1 MSCSHLANFLKG
13 VNDKRYIS
21 DFEEISKIGSGGFS
35 SVFKVKNKLDDNFYA
50 VKKIQ
55 LRIKDIKND
64 INAELER
71 VLREAKFLAKVFHPN
86 VIRYY
91 NSWIELKLD
100 DKNAG
105 NATLNL
111 KNDFFF
117 NQSNSY
123 EHDDAHVEFCLDEQ
137 KQKKSKK
144 CKKDSSTANDQ
155 SEFVLE
161 IDSTN
166 NLDIAFEDHEK
177 ENISNNIKPLKIIQ
191 DSSTDNNNHSEFV
204 LELDSNSNCDID
216 FDRSNDI
223 SKNSP
228 EIIHKPEKNNKKKN
242 DKEQIQHPQPQKNPI
257 FKLLDKKAAVQK
269 FDNSRTPPPKNS
281 KLDYLENIKSILIYI
296 QTELCERT
304 LEKYINERNHKL
316 ALIANNLYAYQ
327 DLKMKYFQEAKIIL
341 EQVIS
346 ALAYIHKNCQLV
358 HRDLKPSN
366 IFLNKDLNVK
376 IGDFG
381 LVKKL
386 ENLTPIEPPP
396 FFLTPT
402 ISQESSP
409 LVKRASTKE
418 IEIPHNNNNN
428 NNNIN
433 INKNLHQA
441 AEDILM
447 LRMKAQTPD
456 LDQKA
461 NIYPD
466 ALLKEKASFKT
477 RNCGTK
483 VYASPEQMAQNC
495 YFDFRADIYS
505 LGIIMIQL
513 FYPMKT
519 EMELIQTI
527 NNGKKHIYPKELTK
541 DLPQI
546 SKLIG
551 KMLDE
556 NPEGRPSLK
565 VNFIFILSFYS

>member
-1 MSCSHLANFLKG
+1 MSCNHIANFLKG

-55 LRIKDIKND
+55 LRIKDMKND
-64 INAELER
+64 INAELEH

-91 NSWIELKLD
+91 NSWIELKMH
-100 DKNAG
+100 DKAMNLS
-105 NATLNL
+105 NENL
-111 KNDFFF
+111 KLKKDFFLDQTNLSF
-117 NQSNSY
+117 DQNQN
-123 EHDDAHVEFCLDEQ
+123 DAHMEFCLDEQ
-137 KQKKSKK
+137 KQKGKYKN
-144 CKKDSSTANDQ
+144 KDSSINDQ

-161 IDSTN
+161 IDSNN
-166 NLDIAFEDHEK
+166 NLDIDFEDSEK
-177 ENISNNIKPLKIIQ
+177 NEPNLKASQKNNVINSSN
-191 DSSTDNNNHSEFV
+191 DNLACLEF
-204 LELDSNSNCDID
+204 ESNSGICDVD
-216 FDRSNDI
+216 FDRSD
-223 SKNSP
+223 SP
-228 EIIHKPEKNNKKKN
+228 ELKHKPNSQLIITTNTKKDEKLKK
-242 DKEQIQHPQPQKNPI
+242 DKEIMQYPQPKKNPI
-257 FKLLDKKAAVQK
+257 YKLLDKKAGNQK
-269 FDNSRTPPPKNS
+269 FENSQTPPPKNS
-281 KLDYLENIKSILIYI
+281 KYDYLENIKSILIYI
-296 QTELCERT
+296 QTELCQRT

-316 ALIANNLYAYQ
+316 ALIANELYNYQ
-327 DLKMKYFQEAKIIL
+327 DLKVKYFQEAKIIL

-366 IFLNKDLNVK
+366 IFLNKDLNAK

-386 ENLTPIEPPP
+386 ENLAPVEPPL
-396 FFLTPT
+396 FLLSPT
-402 ISQESSP
+402 LSQESSP
-409 LVKRASTKE
+409 LIERNSKE
-418 IEIPHNNNNN
+418 LNS
-428 NNNIN
+428 
-433 INKNLHQA
+433 KNLHNA

-447 LRMKAQTPD
+447 LRMKAQTPV
-456 LDQKA
+456 DQKA

-466 ALLKEKASFKT
+466 ALLKERASFKT

-505 LGIIMIQL
+505 LGIIMVQL

-519 EMELIQTI
+519 EMELIQTL
-527 NNGKKHIYPKELTK
+527 NNAKKKIYPKELTK

-546 SKLIG
+546 TKLIG

-556 NPEGRPSLK
+556 NPENRPSLK
-565 VNFIFILSFYS
+565 V

>member
-1 MSCSHLANFLKG
+1 MGSNHLANFLKG

-21 DFEEISKIGSGGFS
+21 DFEEITKIGSGGFS

-100 DKNAG
+100 DNKLNMSEENLNMKKNFLLEQA
-105 NATLNL
+105 
-111 KNDFFF
+111 
-117 NQSNSY
+117 NSLEHEHH
-123 EHDDAHVEFCLDEQ
+123 EHDMFEFCLDEH
-137 KQKKSKK
+137 KQKKEKG
-144 CKKDSSTANDQ
+144 KKDESIANDQ

-161 IDSTN
+161 IESN
-166 NLDIAFEDHEK
+166 NNSDIEFEDLEEK
-177 ENISNNIKPLKIIQ
+177 ENIPNNSKKTKKGMVLKSSSVINHDTLDFESNY
-191 DSSTDNNNHSEFV
+191 D
-204 LELDSNSNCDID
+204 CDVD
-216 FDRSNDI
+216 FDRSN
-223 SKNSP
+223 NSP
-228 EIIHKPEKNNKKKN
+228 EIIQKPKEK
-242 DKEQIQHPQPQKNPI
+242 EMILCPQPQKNPI
-257 FKLLDKKAAVQK
+257 FKILDKKAAVQK
-269 FDNSRTPPPKNS
+269 LENARTPPPKNA
-281 KLDYLENIKSILIYI
+281 KLDYLENIKAILIYI

-316 ALIANNLYAYQ
+316 AGISNNHIAYK
-327 DLKMKYFQEAKIIL
+327 DLKTKYFQEAKVIL

-386 ENLTPIEPPP
+386 ENLTPLEPPP

-409 LVKRASTKE
+409 LMKRANTKE
-418 IEIPHNNNNN
+418 VNNMQ
-428 NNNIN
+428 
-433 INKNLHQA
+433 KA
-441 AEDILM
+441 AEEILM

-456 LDQKA
+456 IDQKA
-461 NIYPD
+461 EIYSD
-466 ALLKEKASFKT
+466 TFLKEKASFKT

-527 NNGKKHIYPKELTK
+527 NNGKKHVYPKELSK
-541 DLPQI
+541 ELPQI
-546 SKLIG
+546 TKLIN

-565 VNFIFILSFYS
+565 VRDVKLGDVSGFFRSSLRS

>member
-1 MSCSHLANFLKG
+1 MSDCHLANFLKG

-21 DFEEISKIGSGGFS
+21 DFEEISKIGTGGFS

-100 DKNAG
+100 DKKGISLDNK
-105 NATLNL
+105 NNIL
-111 KNDFFF
+111 KNDFRLD
-117 NQSNSY
+117 QANSY
-123 EHDDAHVEFCLDEQ
+123 GNDAHMEFCLDEQ
-137 KQKKSKK
+137 KQKGKIS
-144 CKKDSSTANDQ
+144 KKDSSNANDH

-161 IDSTN
+161 IESNN
-166 NLDIAFEDHEK
+166 NLDIAFEDHEN
-177 ENISNNIKPLKIIQ
+177 ENVNNLSKIPKNMHN
-191 DSSTDNNNHSEFV
+191 SSTANI
-204 LELDSNSNCDID
+204 ELLDFDSNSNCNVD
-216 FDRSNDI
+216 FDRSVE
-223 SKNSP
+223 KNSP
-228 EIIHKPEKNNKKKN
+228 EILHKAIKNEK
-242 DKEQIQHPQPQKNPI
+242 DFLQYPQPQKNPI
-257 FKLLDKKAAVQK
+257 YKLLDKKAAVQK
-269 FDNSRTPPPKNS
+269 FENSRTPPPKNS
-281 KLDYLENIKSILIYI
+281 KFDYLENIKSILIYI

-316 ALIANNLYAYQ
+316 TMIANNLYAYQ
-327 DLKMKYFQEAKIIL
+327 DLKMKYFQEAKTIL

-346 ALAYIHKNCQLV
+346 ALSYIHKNCQLV

-386 ENLTPIEPPP
+386 ENLTPVEPPS

-402 ISQESSP
+402 ISQEGSP
-409 LVKRASTKE
+409 LIKQTSSKE
-418 IEIPHNNNNN
+418 IELNNNHH
-428 NNNIN
+428 
-433 INKNLHQA
+433 KNLQKA
-441 AEDILM
+441 AENIFM
-447 LRMKAQTPD
+447 LKTKAQTPD
-456 LDQKA
+456 LEQKT
-461 NIYPD
+461 NIYHD
-466 ALLKEKASFKT
+466 TFLKEKASFKT

-527 NNGKKHIYPKELTK
+527 NNGKKQIYPKELTK

-551 KMLDE
+551 RMLDQ

-565 VNFIFILSFYS
+565 VLFYIFF

>member
-1 MSCSHLANFLKG
+1 MSDCHLANFLKG

-21 DFEEISKIGSGGFS
+21 DFEEISKIGTGGFS
-35 SVFKVKNKLDDNFYA
+35 TVFKVKNKLDDNFYA

-100 DKNAG
+100 DKDKKKKD
-105 NATLNL
+105 L
-111 KNDFFF
+111 NDFFP
-117 NQSNSY
+117 SDLAKSY
-123 EHDDAHVEFCLDEQ
+123 GNDAHMEFCLNEQ
-137 KQKKSKK
+137 KQKGNAS
-144 CKKDSSTANDQ
+144 KKDSSTANDH

-161 IDSTN
+161 IESNN
-166 NLDIAFEDHEK
+166 NLDIPFEDHEK
-177 ENISNNIKPLKIIQ
+177 ENINILSKIAKNVHI
-191 DSSTDNNNHSEFV
+191 SSTANNEFIDF
-204 LELDSNSNCDID
+204 DSNSNCNVD
-216 FDRSNDI
+216 FDRSLE
-223 SKNSP
+223 KNSP
-228 EIIHKPEKNNKKKN
+228 EIVLKC
-242 DKEQIQHPQPQKNPI
+242 PQPQKNPI
-257 FKLLDKKAAVQK
+257 YKLLDKKAAVQK
-269 FDNSRTPPPKNS
+269 FENSRTPPPKNS

-304 LEKYINERNHKL
+304 LEKYIHERNHKL
-316 ALIANNLYAYQ
+316 AQIADSLYAYQ
-327 DLKMKYFQEAKIIL
+327 DLKNKYFQEAKTIL

-346 ALAYIHKNCQLV
+346 ALSYIHRNCQLV

-386 ENLTPIEPPP
+386 ENLTPVEPPN

-402 ISQESSP
+402 ISQEGSP
-409 LVKRASTKE
+409 LIKQASTQE
-418 IEIPHNNNNN
+418 IDRNYNQ
-428 NNNIN
+428 
-433 INKNLHQA
+433 NKNLQKA
-441 AEDILM
+441 AENIFM
-447 LRMKAQTPD
+447 LRTKAQTPD
-456 LDQKA
+456 LDQKT
-461 NIYPD
+461 NIYSD
-466 ALLKEKASFKT
+466 TFLKEKASFKT

-527 NNGKKHIYPKELTK
+527 NNGKKQIYPKELTK

-546 SKLIG
+546 AKLIG
-551 KMLDE
+551 RMLDQ

-565 VNFIFILSFYS
+565 V